1 MTAIILA
8 AGIGQ
13 RLGDL
18 TLLKPKCLTEVNG
31 KSILNYNLHN
41 LQEAG
46 FDKVVIVIG
55 YLGKKI
61 VEDIGFSYG
70 NIQIEYIENEIYA
83 RTNSMYSL
91 WMAREY
97 LREGVFLIEGD
108 CICEP
113 KIIQNAIGLPNSN
126 SYWIADKFTHESEGC
141 MLTTDVNEKIVDIK
155 IVREELH
162 VYRENYYKSCGMI
175 KLSKKL
181 GNNFYYW
188 LDQDINKGNIN
199 IYYDLV
205 LAKHVHL
212 SDLHVYCIDGLKW
225 YEIDD
230 LNDLKQAEKI
240 LWTKNSNER

>member
-1 MTAIILA
+1 MIAIILA

-18 TLLKPKCLTEVNG
+18 TLLKPKCLTKVNG
-31 KSILNYNLHN
+31 KSMLNYNLHN

-61 VEDIGFSYG
+61 VKDIGFSYG

-113 KIIQNAIGLPNSN
+113 KIIQNAIGLPNCK
-126 SYWIADKFTHESEGC
+126 SYWIAYKFTHESEGC
-141 MLTTDVNEKIVDIK
+141 MLTTDGNDKIVDIK
-155 IVREELH
+155 IVREILPFYNEK
-162 VYRENYYKSCGMI
+162 YYKSGGMI
-175 KLSKKL
+175 QISKEL
-181 GNNFYYW
+181 GNNLYNW
-188 LDQDINKGNIN
+188 LEQDI
-199 IYYDLV
+199 
-205 LAKHVHL
+205 
-212 SDLHVYCIDGLKW
+212 
-225 YEIDD
+225 
-230 LNDLKQAEKI
+230 
-240 LWTKNSNER
+240 KNGWK